1 MALVINTNVS
11 SLIAQRNLQ
20 FNTMNL
26 NRSFEKLASGYRINK
41 AADDAAGLS
50 ISETLRTQIR
60 GTRQAIANTQDGVNM
75 LAIGEGAFTTISEN
89 LQRIRELTIQAAN
102 DTNATVERSAI
113 ALEVS
118 ERLKDINR
126 IAYTTRGS
134 NVFLLDGN
142 LNSFYLQIGAN
153 STLSTNALD
162 ISDVFSSSYCTAL
175 GISQNITTSVHAT
188 GGGIYESGGSCR
200 SFLDVIDFAISQVAD
215 RRAKLGALQ
224 NRLEST
230 VQNLS
235 ISVENLLTTES
246 RIRNL
251 DIASESAELTKNQ
264 ILQQSA
270 ISVLAQANQAPTLA
284 LQLLQ

>member
-20 FNTMNL
+20 SNTQNL
-26 NRSFEKLASGYRINK
+26 NKSLERLASGYRINR

-60 GTRQAIANTQDGVNM
+60 GTKQAIDNTQDGINI
-75 LAIGEGAFTTISEN
+75 LQIGEGAYVTISDN

-102 DTNATVERSAI
+102 DTNSSIERSAI

-126 IAYTTRGS
+126 IAATTRGS
-134 NVFLLDGN
+134 NVKLLDGSMSIFN
-142 LNSFYLQIGAN
+142 LQIGAN
-153 STLSTNALD
+153 ASAETNALN
-162 ISDVFSSSYCTAL
+162 IGSVFQTSTCTAL
-175 GISQNITTSVHAT
+175 GISQSIDASINASTGVYQSGDACRAFLNDIDAAITAVS
-188 GGGIYESGGSCR
+188 ERR
-200 SFLDVIDFAISQVAD
+200 SM
-215 RRAKLGALQ
+215 LGALQ

-230 VQNLS
+230 VENLS
-235 ISVENLLTTES
+235 ISVENLMTTES

-251 DIASESAELTKNQ
+251 DIAEESANLTKQQ
-264 ILQQSA
+264 ILQQASLN
-270 ISVLAQANQAPTLA
+270 VLTQANQAPTLA
-284 LQLLQ
+284 LKLLQ